1 MFFPRNKSNL
11 CLSTTTALRLLQNV
25 QEKKNVNYGFER
37 TFFIFYE
44 VKIAGRLRVQHVGKF
59 DI

>member
-1 MFFPRNKSNL
+1 MFEYYYRSK
-11 CLSTTTALRLLQNV
+11 TTSKCA
-25 QEKKNVNYGFER
+25 EEKNVNYGFER

-59 DI
+59 EI